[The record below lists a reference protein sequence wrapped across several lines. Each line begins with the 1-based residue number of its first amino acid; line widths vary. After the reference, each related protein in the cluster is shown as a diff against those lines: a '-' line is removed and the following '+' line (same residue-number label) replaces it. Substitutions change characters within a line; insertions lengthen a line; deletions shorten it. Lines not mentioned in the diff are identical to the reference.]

1 MTASLYRA
9 FVFALYQISV
19 VLGIALL
26 PVALVAKRAGVPLPI
41 GRVIGRLNSA
51 YERTATEY

>member
-9 FVFALYQISV
+9 FMFALYQISV

-26 PVALVAKRAGVPLPI
+26 PIALLANRAGISLPY
-41 GRVIGRLNSA
+41 GRVIARLDA
-51 YERTATEY
+51 AWERTAVEH

>member
-26 PVALVAKRAGVPLPI
+26 PIALVANRAGIPLPY
-41 GRVIGRLNSA
+41 GQVITRLDSA
-51 YERTATEY
+51 WERTAVEH